1 MSIELAKA
9 YCVRLMSDDEFR
21 DAIGRAT
28 SAKEIADL
36 VATNNYTF
44 SRHDLLK
51 VVSEL
56 AGKKI
61 DMDGLSAMICEVY
74 EEEIK
79 SADGGSTEAVVEWLA
94 GLQ

>member
-1 MSIELAKA
+1 MSLELAKA
-9 YCVRLMSDDEFR
+9 FCVRLMSDDEFR
-21 DAIGRAT
+21 DAIGRAA

-36 VATNNYTF
+36 VAANNYTF
-44 SRHDLLK
+44 SKHDLLK
-51 VVSEL
+51 TVSEL

-61 DMDGLSAMICEVY
+61 DMEHLSAMICEVY

-79 SADGGSTEAVVEWLA
+79 TEGGSAEAVAEWLA

>member
-9 YCVRLMSDDEFR
+9 FCVRLMSDDEFR
-21 DAIGRAT
+21 DAIGRAS

-36 VATNNYTF
+36 VAANNYTF
-44 SRHDLLK
+44 TKHDLLK

-56 AGKKI
+56 AGKQI
-61 DMDGLSAMICEVY
+61 DMEHLSAMICEVY

-79 SADGGSTEAVVEWLA
+79 SADGGSTDAVAGWLA
-94 GLQ
+94 SLE

>member
-9 YCVRLMSDDEFR
+9 FCVRLMSDDEFR
-21 DAIGRAT
+21 DAIGRAA

-36 VATNNYTF
+36 VAANNYTF
-44 SRHDLLK
+44 TKHDLLK
-51 VVSEL
+51 TVSEL

-61 DMDGLSAMICEVY
+61 DMEHLSAMICEVY

-79 SADGGSTEAVVEWLA
+79 SGDSGSTEAVAEWLA
-94 GLQ
+94 SLQ